1 MRSPIVF
8 FFALVLG
15 FEATAQSTA
24 DIETV
29 KKDIQKLYADWNQAR
44 LARDRQALEKL
55 FTDDYAWVHGVGYLD
70 DKATAINDQLSTDSI
85 NAVPVPDLSRLEVYG
100 DAAIL
105 KRLSKTPQGPS
116 YSTTIFVRQNGRWMF
131 SQGQTTLFQP
141 ERKTIQLSAEALLP
155 YAGKYQRGGRF
166 LVVTRENDVLNVRF
180 ARAPV
185 RKLVCVAENNFVDK
199 LGSQYKFAKDEKGN
213 TTSLAF
219 TLPGSAEVYWRKVE

>member
-1 MRSPIVF
+1 MRSFTVF
-8 FFALVLG
+8 FFALVLV
-15 FEATAQSTA
+15 FEATAQST

-29 KKDIQKLYADWNQAR
+29 KKDIQKLYSDWNQAR
-44 LARDRQALEKL
+44 LAHDRQALEKL

-70 DKATAINDQLSTDSI
+70 DKATVINDQLSTDSI
-85 NAVPVPDLSRLEVYG
+85 NAVPVPDLSQLQVYG

-116 YSTTIFVRQNGRWMF
+116 YSTTIFVRRNGKWMF

-141 ERKTIQLSAEALLP
+141 ERKTMQLSADALSP
-155 YAGKYQRGGRF
+155 YAGKYQRGRF
-166 LVVTRENDVLNVRF
+166 LLVTRDNDVLNVRF

-185 RKLVCVAENNFVDK
+185 RKLVCVAENNFADK

-213 TTSLAF
+213 ITSLAF